1 YFLWCVAI
9 LVKGDTVQSV
19 DRALAILGI
28 VSQHNQIGIT
38 DICKALDLNKTT
50 VYRLLSTLM
59 NNGYIEQVKGSN
71 KYRCTFKLFEMGNKR
86 IQDLDLLEEAKP
98 ALEKLADLTKET
110 VHLVVEEGTEIVYI
124 HKVESTNTIRM
135 HTWVGKKNPM
145 YRTAVG
151 KAILAFSDKEKA
163 IDIWNKSE
171 IVQNTPYTITNI
183 NDFLEQLVLVR
194 KNGYAIDNEE
204 TEIGIRCVAAPILDF
219 SKNVIG
225 ALSISIPTIRFPEN
239 EIEIYGNHVKK
250 CSEVIS
256 KKLGYI
262 Y

>member
-1 YFLWCVAI
+1 M
-9 LVKGDTVQSV
+9 VKGDTVQSV

-38 DICKALDLNKTT
+38 DICKSLDLNKTT

-71 KYRCTFKLFEMGNKR
+71 KYRCTFKLFEMGNKK

-183 NDFLEQLVLVR
+183 DDFLEQLVLVR

-239 EIEIYGNHVKK
+239 EIEVYGNQVKK

>member
-1 YFLWCVAI
+1 VAI

-239 EIEIYGNHVKK
+239 EIEVYGNHVKK

>member
-1 YFLWCVAI
+1 LWGVAI

-204 TEIGIRCVAAPILDF
+204 TEIGIRCVAAPILNF

>member
-1 YFLWCVAI
+1 LWGVAI

-38 DICKALDLNKTT
+38 DICKSLDLNKTT

-183 NDFLEQLVLVR
+183 DDFLEQLVLVR

-239 EIEIYGNHVKK
+239 EIEIYGNQVKK

>member
-1 YFLWCVAI
+1 MWGVAI

-239 EIEIYGNHVKK
+239 EIEVYGNHVKK

>member
-1 YFLWCVAI
+1 MAI

-239 EIEIYGNHVKK
+239 EIEVYGNHVKK

>member
-1 YFLWCVAI
+1 VAI

-204 TEIGIRCVAAPILDF
+204 TEIGIRCVAAPILNF

>member
-1 YFLWCVAI
+1 M
-9 LVKGDTVQSV
+9 VKGDTVQSV

-171 IVQNTPYTITNI
+171 IVQSTPYTITNLD
-183 NDFLEQLVLVR
+183 DFLEQLVLVR

-239 EIEIYGNHVKK
+239 EIEVYGNHVKK

>member
-1 YFLWCVAI
+1 MAI

>member
-1 YFLWCVAI
+1 M
-9 LVKGDTVQSV
+9 VKGDTVQSV

-204 TEIGIRCVAAPILDF
+204 TEIGIRCVAAPILNF

>member
-1 YFLWCVAI
+1 M
-9 LVKGDTVQSV
+9 VKGDTVQSV

>member
-1 YFLWCVAI
+1 MAI

-38 DICKALDLNKTT
+38 DICKSLDLNKTT

-204 TEIGIRCVAAPILDF
+204 TEIGIRCVAAPILNF

>member
-1 YFLWCVAI
+1 MAI

-38 DICKALDLNKTT
+38 DICKSLDLNKTT

-171 IVQNTPYTITNI
+171 IVQNTPYTITNLD
-183 NDFLEQLVLVR
+183 DFLEQLVLVR

-239 EIEIYGNHVKK
+239 EIEVYGNHVKK

>member
-1 YFLWCVAI
+1 M
-9 LVKGDTVQSV
+9 VKGDTVQSV

-38 DICKALDLNKTT
+38 DICKSLDLNKTT

-171 IVQNTPYTITNI
+171 IVQNTPYTITNLD
-183 NDFLEQLVLVR
+183 DFLEQLVLVR

-239 EIEIYGNHVKK
+239 EIEVYGNHVKK

>member
-1 YFLWCVAI
+1 MAI

-38 DICKALDLNKTT
+38 DICKSLDLNKTT

-71 KYRCTFKLFEMGNKR
+71 KYRCTFKLFEMGNKK

-183 NDFLEQLVLVR
+183 DDFLEQLVLVR

-239 EIEIYGNHVKK
+239 EIEVYGNQVKK

>member
-1 YFLWCVAI
+1 VAI

-28 VSQHNQIGIT
+28 VSQHNLIGIT

-204 TEIGIRCVAAPILDF
+204 TEIGIRCVAAPILNF

>member
-1 YFLWCVAI
+1 MAI

-204 TEIGIRCVAAPILDF
+204 TEIGIRCVAAPILNF

>member
-1 YFLWCVAI
+1 MAI

-38 DICKALDLNKTT
+38 DICKSLDLNKTT

-239 EIEIYGNHVKK
+239 EIEVYGNHVKK